1 MTDHTAPAHKAAQDF
16 LEEAED
22 LVDQLAANLAD
33 LADLACS
40 NDKNPELL
48 NSIFRGAHSMKGLA
62 GIFGFSGITQLSHHM
77 ESLLDWLRLGKLS
90 LTKPVMRLLFESQ
103 SLLKTLLRD
112 IAEKD
117 QTAHANEIAAC
128 IARIEDC
135 LSLSRERIGT
145 PVIGQLGLPERV
157 LGSLT
162 EYEQHR
168 LLDNLD
174 KGKNIYS
181 IHVSYALDSFDNELT
196 PFLNLLKS
204 GGEIVSTLPGSDDNI
219 ETRIGF
225 DILYGSSQPLED
237 VLTLLGAN
245 DIEVVQLGAP
255 VSGGCTEHTP
265 SSVEDD
271 SIHKTDD
278 TFFMIEELPLF
289 SDGNDA
295 LSAKSMSRTV
305 RVDIGK
311 LDELMNIVGELTL
324 THASINDIALQ
335 LLGQGSS
342 CLADDL
348 ANVSRML
355 ERRLAALRKGVMEIR
370 MVPVGQLYEKL
381 SLAVRAISREL
392 GKMVDLKL
400 FGADMELD
408 KLIVEEISDPMVHII
423 RNAIDHGIETPEQR
437 AALCKN
443 ETATISITAFQK
455 DNHVIIEVED
465 DGNGIDLER
474 VKAIALRKGLIRSV
488 TGISDREALEF
499 IFLPGFSTTDRVSN
513 VSGRG
518 VGLDV
523 VRNNISAISGI
534 VDIETGKG
542 TGTRFRITLPVTLY
556 PGRQP

>member
-1 MTDHTAPAHKAAQDF
+1 MTDHTASAHKAAQNF

-33 LADLACS
+33 LADG
-40 NDKNPELL
+40 NDVNPELL

-62 GIFGFSGITQLSHHM
+62 GIFGFSGITRLSHHM

-103 SLLKTLLRD
+103 SLLKVLLLD

-117 QTAHANEIAAC
+117 QTAHSDEIAVC
-128 IARIEDC
+128 GARIGEC
-135 LSLSRERIGT
+135 LLLSKECTGVST
-145 PVIGQLGLPERV
+145 IGQLGLSEQL

-174 KGKNIYS
+174 RGKNLYS
-181 IHVSYALDSFDNELT
+181 IHVSYALDSFDEELT
-196 PFLNLLKS
+196 RLLDTLKS
-204 GGEIVSTLPGSDDNI
+204 GGEIVSTLPGSGDNI
-219 ETRIGF
+219 ENRIGF
-225 DILYGSSQPLED
+225 DVLYGSSRQLED
-237 VLTLLGAN
+237 IRTLLGRN
-245 DIEVVQLGAP
+245 DIDVVRLGAP
-255 VSGGCTEHTP
+255 LSGGCAEHMP
-265 SSVEDD
+265 LLVETD
-271 SIHKTDD
+271 SIHKADD
-278 TFFMIEELPLF
+278 TFFMIEELPVL
-289 SDGNDA
+289 STGNGA
-295 LSAKSMSRTV
+295 LSAKSLSRTV
-305 RVDIGK
+305 RMDIGK
-311 LDELMNIVGELTL
+311 LDALMNIVGELTL
-324 THASINDIALQ
+324 THASINDIALK
-335 LLGQGSS
+335 LHAQGSS
-342 CLADDL
+342 GLANDL
-348 ANVSRML
+348 ANASRTL
-355 ERRLAALRKGVMEIR
+355 ERRLADLRRGVTEIR

-400 FGADMELD
+400 FGSGTELD

-423 RNAIDHGIETPEQR
+423 RNAIDHGIETPKQR
-437 AALCKN
+437 AALGKS
-443 ETATISITAFQK
+443 ETATISISAFQK
-455 DNHVIIEVED
+455 DGHVIIEVED

-474 VKAIALRKGLIRSV
+474 VKATALRKGLIRNV
-488 TGISDREALEF
+488 AGISDREALEF
-499 IFLPGFSTTDRVSN
+499 IFLPGFSTAGSVSN

-523 VRNNISAISGI
+523 VRNNISAISGM

-556 PGRQP
+556 P